1 MERGQPMAAVIRKRR
16 GTGALPLERIVE
28 RGMLRLWVSFGRGS
42 QGQDHDRNR
51 SNRSSATPN
60 QNPKDYREAEI
71 GESHVQVDAMLLDQV
86 IQKPGHA
93 ENNVI
98 GMLHGRL
105 ADGGLIPNQ
114 TRVVLGEQ
122 VAGSLIPFRHISTAC
137 YSIPIDRQH
146 ENPVAPKSGWRK
158 LLKDARNASRGILH
172 AGIETRPGQTG
183 QTPTVAV

>member
-1 MERGQPMAAVIRKRR
+1 
-16 GTGALPLERIVE
+16 
-28 RGMLRLWVSFGRGS
+28 MLRLWVSSGRGS

-51 SNRSSATPN
+51 SNGSSATPN
-60 QNPKDYREAEI
+60 QNPNDHREAEI
-71 GESHVQVDAMLLDQV
+71 DETYEQVVAMLLDQV
-86 IQKPGHA
+86 VQEVSQAAKDLIR
-93 ENNVI
+93 
-98 GMLHGRL
+98 MLHEGL

-114 TRVVLGEQ
+114 TRVALSEQ
-122 VAGSLIPFRHISTAC
+122 VAGSSIPFRHISTAW
-137 YSIPIDRQH
+137 YSIPMDRQH

>member
-1 MERGQPMAAVIRKRR
+1 
-16 GTGALPLERIVE
+16 
-28 RGMLRLWVSFGRGS
+28 MLRLWVSFGRGS

-51 SNRSSATPN
+51 NNRSSATPN

-98 GMLHGRL
+98 GMLHDGM

-114 TRVVLGEQ
+114 TRVELSEQ
-122 VAGSLIPFRHISTAC
+122 VAGSLIPFRHISSAC
-137 YSIPIDRQH
+137 YSKPIDWQQ
-146 ENPVAPKSGWRK
+146 ENPVAPKSESRK
-158 LLKDARNASRGILH
+158 IPKDSRISSLGIMDP
-172 AGIETRPGQTG
+172 GRETRPGQTD